1 MKTFLCGL
9 GKMKE
14 CSARHPGEDMKRNM
28 FPALA
33 LTVAVLPLLVPAV
46 DGCRDLTVTPAA
58 GTPSMAEMTS
68 GSFMSTNASGHL
80 APEET
85 SPSEPL
91 AAGAASGPANTKKQ
105 TTTLYPVVTGLV
117 VAPNLSMPSRYEDG
131 DPHLVWDGT
140 WDTGA
145 GAPFSG
151 SYLTFTN
158 SPGAAVWVAFSGTSI
173 SCISG
178 TNNTCGLASVR
189 LDGGLPET
197 VDLYSPS
204 ESYQVTVWQYGTL
217 ASGTHTVTIE
227 CTGR

>member
-1 MKTFLCGL
+1 MCLPVNVKTRLCRL
-9 GKMKE
+9 GEIEE
-14 CSARHPGEDMKRNM
+14 CSACHLVEDMKRNM

-33 LTVAVLPLLVPAV
+33 LTVAVLPLLVLAL
-46 DGCRDLTVTPAA
+46 DGCQDLTVTPAA

-68 GSFMSTNASGHL
+68 GSFLSTSASGHL

-91 AAGAASGPANTKKQ
+91 SAGAASGPANTKKQ

-145 GAPFSG
+145 GAPSQGLALPSKTRPELPSG
-151 SYLTFTN
+151 WRIPEPPSAV
-158 SPGAAVWVAFSGTSI
+158 SPGPTTPVGW
-173 SCISG
+173 
-178 TNNTCGLASVR
+178 LAS
-189 LDGGLPET
+189 DST
-197 VDLYSPS
+197 VGYRRRWISIALLKA
-204 ESYQVTVWQYGTL
+204 T
-217 ASGTHTVTIE
+217 
-227 CTGR
+227 R